1 MFNSEDLIRIDQSLY
16 ILLFQNLIM
25 ILYII
30 IIVAFS
36 TFVTLKLKI
45 KRIPQCAWYAK
56 NISYDKSR
64 RDICKKYVDI
74 INSLGIYY
82 FISFGSQLGAVRNGG
97 LIKNDVDI
105 DIVLPISKNKN
116 IFKCNEDITIT
127 NKYYENKLV
136 LLENNTLLCNKSR
149 IYYTKLLH
157 KYLIRKFEKYGIIKT
172 RLIAEVLAIYI
183 SKELYLDIYPTIA
196 NEWVWRDYK
205 ICKCQFCDTTSYCH
219 VNAYNLTKLL
229 YGNEYFIPKNKK
241 SPLPLIRIKKDSIK

>member
-1 MFNSEDLIRIDQSLY
+1 
-16 ILLFQNLIM
+16 M
-25 ILYII
+25 ILYIF
-30 IIVAFS
+30 IIVAFI
-36 TFVTLKLKI
+36 TFGFVFLSLFTINLKI
-45 KRIPQCAWYAK
+45 KTNLQCGFYPN
-56 NISYDKSR
+56 NISYDRSR

-149 IYYTKLLH
+149 IYYTKLLQ
-157 KYLIRKFEKYGIIKT
+157 KYLIRKFKKYGIIKT
-172 RLIAEVLAIYI
+172 RLIAEVVAIYI
-183 SKELYLDIYPTIA
+183 SEELYLDIYPTIA
-196 NEWVWRDYK
+196 NEWVWRDYN
-205 ICKCQFCDTTSYCH
+205 ICKCQFCDTTAYCH